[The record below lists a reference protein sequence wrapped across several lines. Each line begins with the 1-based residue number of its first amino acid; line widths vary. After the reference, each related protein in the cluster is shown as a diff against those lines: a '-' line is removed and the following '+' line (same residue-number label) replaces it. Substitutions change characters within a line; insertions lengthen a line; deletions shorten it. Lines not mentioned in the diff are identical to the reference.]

1 MTKQNI
7 LITGAAGSTGRVA
20 TEILRKQG
28 LPVRALV
35 QRDDERAE
43 QLRSIGAEVVVGNLL
58 DLNDM
63 RRALD
68 GISAAYFVYPIQPSL
83 LDATAFFAQAA
94 KEAEVGAIVN
104 MSQISARREAQSHAA
119 INHWVGERVFDW
131 SGVPVTHLRPTFFAQ
146 WLLYPQFLALLRNE
160 GRIQRPFGSVKH
172 APIAAED
179 QGRLIATIL
188 ANPAAHAGK
197 TYPLYGPVEMDYFE
211 IAAAVSEV
219 LGRKVVYEP
228 IEMEQYQRILEQA
241 GLSPFKV
248 QHLMAVAVDY
258 RSGIFSGTDK
268 LIETITGTAPMTVQD
283 FVTLHRDAF
292 SPR

>member
-1 MTKQNI
+1 VTKQMI
-7 LITGAAGSTGRVA
+7 LITGAAGFTGRVV
-20 TEILRKQG
+20 TETLRKQG

-43 QLRSIGAEVVVGNLL
+43 KLRSTGAEVVVGNLL

-68 GISAAYFVYPIQPSL
+68 GITAAYFVYPIQPNL

-104 MSQISARREAQSHAA
+104 MSQISARREAHSHAA
-119 INHWVGERVFDW
+119 INHWMGERVFDW

-146 WLLYPQFLALLRNE
+146 WLLYPHTLAPIRDE
-160 GRIQRPFGSVKH
+160 GRIRLPFGSVKH

-179 QGRLIATIL
+179 QGRLISTIL
-188 ANPAAHAGK
+188 ANPPAHAGK
-197 TYPLYGPVEMDYFE
+197 TYPLYGPVDMDYFE

-219 LGRKVVYEP
+219 LGRKIIYEP
-228 IEMEQYQRILEQA
+228 IEMEQFQRILEQT
-241 GLSPFKV
+241 GVPPFKV
-248 QHLMAVAVDY
+248 QHLMAVAVDF
-258 RSGIFSGTDK
+258 RNGIFSGTDK
-268 LIETITGTAPMTVQD
+268 LIETITGVAPMTVQE

-292 SPR
+292 FIR